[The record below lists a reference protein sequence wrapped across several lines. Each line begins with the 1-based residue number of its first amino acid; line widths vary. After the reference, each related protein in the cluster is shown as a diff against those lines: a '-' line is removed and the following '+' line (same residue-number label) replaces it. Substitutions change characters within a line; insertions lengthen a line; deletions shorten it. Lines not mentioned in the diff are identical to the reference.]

1 MNRLRSLPPALL
13 WAPWLGLAA
22 LALSAATGGLSRSF
36 LDPDESAH
44 YVNTLFLA
52 DWLRAGLPS
61 PMPFAR
67 DFYAHF
73 PRLSIGHWPPGW
85 YALLAPGFAIL
96 RPSPFG
102 AVILSA
108 FVAGLPAL
116 SIVWALGRVGAR
128 RWGIIA
134 AFACLLLPLVANEA
148 RYFRIDQP
156 VALLAGLAAIAWYRA
171 TERPG
176 LGRYL
181 LFGAL
186 AAFATLAKGNGA
198 LVGLIPALDIL
209 MARRWRQLA
218 DRRLWLAAGATLLA
232 VAPWYYVSFTIS
244 AGGFIYRPGLAYA
257 GLSLT
262 TDGAAILSTLGIV
275 GLVAALFGAVAGWR
289 HPAFR
294 PIVRLSV
301 AVILATLLF
310 QAAIPVAIEGR
321 YVLPAIPWLVVL
333 AAIGP
338 VALLRQSRAGATV
351 LAVALLAALLP
362 FVAALLRQPPKADIG
377 APAIARWMG
386 HAPGI
391 WLIDGR
397 AGGEGAVIAEVAYAD
412 GGRRALWTARA
423 SQWLSTSDFMGRG
436 YALSVH
442 SPAEARA
449 VLDRLGVRG
458 VVSIAEKGRLAYPHS
473 ALLRG
478 AVALPGFDALD
489 QAFPREAGGSLVAVR
504 AGPIVAHPELLS
516 GGSGSADVAAMGRAF

>member
-1 MNRLRSLPPALL
+1 V
-13 WAPWLGLAA
+13 
-22 LALSAATGGLSRSF
+22 SRSF

-52 DWLRAGLPS
+52 DWLRAGLPA

-73 PRLSIGHWPPGW
+73 PKLSIGHWPPGW
-85 YALLAPGFAIL
+85 YALLAPGFAIA

-102 AVILSA
+102 AAILSA

-116 SIVWALGRVGAR
+116 AIVWALDRMGAR
-128 RWGIIA
+128 RWGVAA
-134 AFACLLLPLVANEA
+134 AFAFLLLPLVANEA

-156 VALLAGLAAIAWYRA
+156 VALIVGLAAIAWSRA
-171 TERPG
+171 AERPG

-181 LFGAL
+181 LFGVL

-198 LVGLIPALDIL
+198 LVALIPAFDIL

-218 DRRLWLAAGATLLA
+218 DRRLWLAAGATLLV
-232 VAPWYYVSFTIS
+232 VAPWYYVSFRIS

-262 TDGAAILSTLGIV
+262 TDGGAILGTLGIV
-275 GLVAALFGAVAGWR
+275 GVVAASFGAIAGWR
-289 HPAFR
+289 RPECR
-294 PIVRLSV
+294 PIVRLSL
-301 AVILATLLF
+301 AVLLATLLF

-338 VALLRQSRAGATV
+338 VALARRHRAGAAA
-351 LAVALLAALLP
+351 LAIVLLASLLP
-362 FVAALLRQPPKADIG
+362 FVAALLRQPSKADIG
-377 APAIARWMG
+377 APAIAARMRA
-386 HAPGI
+386 APGI

-397 AGGEGAVIAEVAYAD
+397 AGGEGAMIAELAYAD
-412 GGRRALWTARA
+412 DGRRALWAARA

-436 YALSVH
+436 YRLTVH
-442 SPAEARA
+442 SPADARA

-458 VVSIAEKGRLAYPHS
+458 VVSIAEKGQLAYPHS
-473 ALLRG
+473 ALLRA
-478 AVALPGFDALD
+478 AVGRTGFAMTG
-489 QAFPREAGGSLVAVR
+489 QAFPHGTGASLIAIRVV
-504 AGPIVAHPELLS
+504 PVTPHPALLS
-516 GGSGSADVAAMGRAF
+516 TGSGSADVAAMGKAF

>member
-1 MNRLRSLPPALL
+1 MNRLRSLPPALR

-52 DWLRAGLPS
+52 DWLRAGLPA

-73 PRLSIGHWPPGW
+73 PRLTIGHWPPGW
-85 YALLAPGFAIL
+85 YALLAPAFAL
-96 RPSPFG
+96 VRPSPFG
-102 AVILSA
+102 AAMLSA

-116 SIVWALGRVGAR
+116 LIVWALDRVGAR
-128 RWGIIA
+128 RWGVAA
-134 AFACLLLPLVANEA
+134 AFASLLLPLVANEA

-156 VALLAGLAAIAWYRA
+156 VALVAGLAAIAWYRA

-186 AAFATLAKGNGA
+186 AAFATLTKGNGA
-198 LVGLIPALDIL
+198 LAVLIPALDVL
-209 MARRWRQLA
+209 MAGRWRQLA

-232 VAPWYYVSFTIS
+232 VAPWYYVSFKIS
-244 AGGFIYRPGLAYA
+244 AGGFIYAPGPAYA
-257 GLSLT
+257 WLSLT
-262 TDGAAILSTLGIV
+262 TDGAAILSTLGAV
-275 GLVAALFGAVAGWR
+275 GLLAALFGAIAGWR
-289 HPAFR
+289 SPALR
-294 PIVRLSV
+294 PVVRLSV

-333 AAIGP
+333 VAIGP
-338 VALLRQSRAGATV
+338 VAVARHSRAGAAT
-351 LAVALLAALLP
+351 LAIVALASLLP
-362 FVAALLRQPPKADIG
+362 FVTALPRVEAKPDIG
-377 APAIARWMG
+377 APATARWMG

-397 AGGEGAVIAEVAYAD
+397 AGGEGAVIAEAVYAD
-412 GGRRALWTARA
+412 DGRRAIWTARA

-436 YALSVH
+436 YRLSVH

-458 VVSIAEKGRLAYPHS
+458 VVSIAERGRLAYPHS

-478 AVALPGFDALD
+478 AVGMAGFGGTEA
-489 QAFPREAGGSLVAVR
+489 AFPRGAGSSLIATR
-504 AGPIVAHPELLS
+504 MGPVTPHTDLLS
-516 GGSGSADVAAMGRAF
+516 SGSGSADVAAMGKAF